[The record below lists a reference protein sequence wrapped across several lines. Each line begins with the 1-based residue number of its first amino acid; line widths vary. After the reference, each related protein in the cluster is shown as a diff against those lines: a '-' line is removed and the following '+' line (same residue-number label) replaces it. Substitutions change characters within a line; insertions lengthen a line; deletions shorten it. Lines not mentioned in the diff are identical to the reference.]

1 MNLRIFIF
9 NKWISDH
16 IQEVFNLYTNRYRT
30 NRFNYIKKMDFQFMV
45 KNTCKNM
52 VISFSFLIEY
62 AIFFRVGYLHAF
74 CHPILNEI

>member
-1 MNLRIFIF
+1 
-9 NKWISDH
+9 
-16 IQEVFNLYTNRYRT
+16 
-30 NRFNYIKKMDFQFMV
+30 MDFQFMV

-74 CHPILNEI
+74 CHPILNEIWQRTSRKYIFFYSKSLKYIIYGH

>member
-1 MNLRIFIF
+1 MCII

-16 IQEVFNLYTNRYRT
+16 ILEVFNLYTYRYRT
-30 NRFNYIKKMDFQFMV
+30 NKFNYIKKVMDFQCMV

-62 AIFFRVGYLHAF
+62 AIFFRVGYLQAF
-74 CHPILNEI
+74 CHPILDEIW